1 MNENLPQVCSTTTGH
16 VEADRLFKLFDEMQF
31 AAILINTASGSIV
44 DVNQS
49 ACRVLRYQRSELT
62 GKPFTELQSDISD
75 SPGRFVTQDSQIL
88 RFDVHEMQ
96 LQGASAD
103 TQLVILKPELR
114 SSHDSERLQLALE
127 SARFGVW
134 EILLPERQLIWDSV
148 CGQIFGLMPAE
159 YPRTRRAFLTL
170 VHPDDRE
177 EVEEAARRTLERGD
191 DYAKEFRIIRSD
203 GQIRWHAAFGRRLC
217 DSNGLPISIIG
228 VCTDCTAAKALQ
240 QQSMQSQKMESLG
253 RMASGISHEFNNL
266 MTVVCGYADII
277 LKTAQRDADIREAA
291 KRIRQSAIDASELTS
306 KLLAFS
312 RQEPVRKE
320 AIDLVGVG
328 ERIQI
333 VLRRLLHRRHSISFV
348 ASCPSAT
355 CQIDRLQIKQ
365 VIMNLVLNARDAM
378 PDGGEI
384 RICVEVVNLTATDTI
399 LPKSAKAGRYVKVSV
414 IDSGIGIPEEL
425 LPRIFDPFF
434 TTKETGKGT
443 GLGLSIVHGI
453 VQENG
458 GFICLSSASGRGS
471 CFEVCLPSTELNV
484 YGAQHHV
491 DLKFM

>member
-1 MNENLPQVCSTTTGH
+1 MNGNFPHACSTTTGH
-16 VEADRLFKLFDEMQF
+16 AEAENLLKLFDEMHF
-31 AAILINTASGSIV
+31 AAILINTANGSIV

-49 ACRVLRYQRSELT
+49 ASQAFGYQRSELT
-62 GKPFTELQSDISD
+62 GKPFTELQSGTSD
-75 SPGRFVTQDSQIL
+75 GPERFVSRDSQIL
-88 RFDVHEMQ
+88 RFDVHKMQ

-103 TQLVILKPELR
+103 TQLVILKPEPR

-148 CGQIFGLMPAE
+148 CGQIFGLTPAE
-159 YPRTRRAFLTL
+159 YPRTRRAFLAL
-170 VHPDDRE
+170 VHPEDRE
-177 EVEEAARRTLERGD
+177 EVEQAARRTLERGD
-191 DYAKEFRIIRSD
+191 DYAKEFRIIRPD

-277 LKTAQRDADIREAA
+277 LKTAHRDADIRQAA

-320 AIDLVGVG
+320 MVDLVAIVD
-328 ERIQI
+328 RIRI
-333 VLRRLLHRRHSISFV
+333 VLRRVLPQKHTITFTS
-348 ASCPSAT
+348 SCPSAP
-355 CQIDRLQIKQ
+355 CQIDSLQVKQ

-384 RICVEVVNLTATDTI
+384 RISLDVTDLSKADAM
-399 LPKSAKAGRYVKVSV
+399 LPKSAIAGRYLKLSV

-453 VQENG
+453 IQENG
-458 GFICLSSASGRGS
+458 GFIGLSSTSGRGS
-471 CFEVCLPSTELNV
+471 CFDVYLPSTELSARNPK
-484 YGAQHHV
+484 
-491 DLKFM
+491 LRMN